1 MKSFAVKHNNLDVRL
16 NSRSGGC
23 FTAISDYVLDN
34 GGTVYGCK
42 LNENLVA
49 VHERATNRE
58 ERNRFRGS
66 KYVQSDKKEAFVR
79 VKRDLQD
86 GRWVLFSG
94 TTCEVA
100 GLKSYLA
107 NTDCSKLILVDI
119 LCHGVPSP
127 LLWEKY
133 KAYCEAKVG
142 SPALAA
148 DFRNKRKFGWASHL
162 ETLWF
167 QGGKEYSAKDFAS
180 IFYSHYGLRPSCY
193 YCPYKSINHPSD
205 FTLADCWGIDR
216 NIPSF
221 NDNKGVSLLL
231 VNSEKASGI
240 FEKVNYDLNYIEV
253 DIKDYMQ
260 LPLRQAC
267 HINNRKRTI
276 FWMEVQSKPF
286 SKIIEKYGANSREE
300 RIKKIV
306 NLICPPAFK
315 DRLKKMLG
323 R

>member
-1 MKSFAVKHNNLDVRL
+1 MKSFAVKHKDLDVRL

-23 FTAISDYVLDN
+23 FTAISDYVLEQD
-34 GGTVYGCK
+34 GTVYGCQ
-42 LNENLVA
+42 LNNELVA
-49 VHERATNRE
+49 VHGRATSKE
-58 ERNRFRGS
+58 ERNKFRGS
-66 KYVQSDKKEAFVR
+66 KYVQSDKNEVFTNVR
-79 VKRDLQD
+79 RDLSD

-100 GLKSYLA
+100 GIKSFLS

-133 KAYCEAKVG
+133 KDYCEAKVG
-142 SPALAA
+142 SPISAA
-148 DFRNKRKFGWASHL
+148 DFRDKRKFGWASHL
-162 ETLWF
+162 ETIRF
-167 QGGKEYSAKDFAS
+167 RGGKEYSSKDFAS
-180 IFYSHYGLRPSCY
+180 IFYAHLGLRPSCY
-193 YCPYKSINHPSD
+193 HCPYKSINHPSD

-216 NIPSF
+216 HLPSF

-231 VNSEKASGI
+231 VNTEKAARVFGMVCSA
-240 FEKVNYDLNYIEV
+240 LSYIEV
-253 DIKDYMQ
+253 DINDYMQ

-267 HINNRKRTI
+267 HINERKRRK
-276 FWMEVQSKPF
+276 FWTEVQSKPF
-286 SKIIEKYGANSREE
+286 SEIVEKYGADSREE

-306 NLICPPAFK
+306 NAICPPVFK
-315 DRLKKMLG
+315 DRLKKLLG

>member
-16 NSRSGGC
+16 DSRSGGC

-42 LNENLVA
+42 LNENLIA
-49 VHERATNRE
+49 VHERATNKE

-79 VKRDLQD
+79 GKRDLQD

-142 SPALAA
+142 SPALAGIFA
-148 DFRNKRKFGWASHL
+148 ISENSAGLPTLKRFRFKVG
-162 ETLWF
+162 
-167 QGGKEYSAKDFAS
+167 
-180 IFYSHYGLRPSCY
+180 
-193 YCPYKSINHPSD
+193 
-205 FTLADCWGIDR
+205 R
-216 NIPSF
+216 NI
-221 NDNKGVSLLL
+221 
-231 VNSEKASGI
+231 
-240 FEKVNYDLNYIEV
+240 
-253 DIKDYMQ
+253 Q
-260 LPLRQAC
+260 L
-267 HINNRKRTI
+267 
-276 FWMEVQSKPF
+276 
-286 SKIIEKYGANSREE
+286 
-300 RIKKIV
+300 RILPRFFTVIM
-306 NLICPPAFK
+306 
-315 DRLKKMLG
+315 D
-323 R
+323 